1 MSDLLK
7 QRVQS
12 ALCDRHRPHVPGT
25 KVLCQQFVATVS
37 PAWGTLLPAVSEPGA
52 PRPSPPAAAS
62 APIALG
68 VLPALHAPPP
78 APPRPVIDVSSLS
91 QAERRELLKQLADA
105 DAQDGI

>member
-12 ALCDRHRPHVPGT
+12 ALCDRHRLHVPGA
-25 KVLCQQFVATVS
+25 KVLCLQFLATVS
-37 PAWGTLLPAVSEPGA
+37 PAWGILLPAVSETRAPG
-52 PRPSPPAAAS
+52 PSPPAAAP

-68 VLPALHAPPP
+68 VLQALHKPPP
-78 APPRPVIDVSSLS
+78 APPRPVIDMSSMS